1 MKITYRALGALF
13 VVALI
18 AAAALAL
25 GFDSAAAAG
34 GWAHLKPGA
43 ILAVVAAPAAN
54 LEGLAKSVGEFMNAF
69 EEFKTTNDE
78 NSRKHDAVLDDKL
91 AKIEKTLDRFEPLN
105 QAVTKAAEGQKA
117 MQEQLDNVEK
127 ILNRP
132 KSGGEGD
139 KEETEYRAAF
149 DRCLRRSPENRA
161 PEDVSVLNK
170 RRATL
175 VKGDDPGAGYLLA
188 PPEVNRDIIKDVI
201 ELSPMRALATVR
213 NIGGP
218 SLKQPK
224 RTAAAGAARRVGET
238 EARVNTGDPAYGML
252 EFKADEL
259 FARAEISQQMLEDSD
274 YDLVGEL
281 RSEFT
286 EQFALKEGQEFIGG
300 SGASGQAEG
309 ILVAPG
315 VGETVSG
322 DATKVTGDGLIDLF
336 YSLKTAY
343 TARSVFTLNRLSIG
357 AVRKLKDGQGNY
369 LWVPGIAGNVPNT
382 ILGANYVEMPDMPNI
397 GAGSYPI
404 AFGDFRR
411 GYIIVDRISL
421 AFQTDY
427 TTGAD
432 NGIVVY
438 RARRR
443 VGGGVRQPETFK
455 KLKVAAA

>member
-1 MKITYRALGALF
+1 MAELDQAVDAVQKAFSEFKETNDANLKKRD
-13 VVALI
+13 
-18 AAAALAL
+18 AAL
-25 GFDSAAAAG
+25 
-34 GWAHLKPGA
+34 
-43 ILAVVAAPAAN
+43 
-54 LEGLAKSVGEFMNAF
+54 
-69 EEFKTTNDE
+69 EE
-78 NSRKHDAVLDDKL
+78 KL
-91 AKIEKTLDRFEPLN
+91 ARISATLDQFEPMN
-105 QAVTKAAEGQKA
+105 QVVTKAVEGQKA
-117 MQEQLDNVEK
+117 MQAQIDDVEK

-132 KSGGEGD
+132 RPGGEGD
-139 KEETEYRAAF
+139 KEDAEYKTAF

-161 PEDVSVLNK
+161 PEDVAVLNK

-188 PPEVNRDIIKDVI
+188 PPEVNRDIIKDVV
-201 ELSPMRALATVR
+201 EMSPMRALATVR

-224 RTAAAGAARRVGET
+224 RTATAGAARRVGET
-238 EARVNTGDPAYGML
+238 EKRVNTGDPAYGML

-281 RSEFT
+281 RSEFV

-300 SGASGQAEG
+300 SGAAGQAEG
-309 ILVAPG
+309 ILTAPG
-315 VGETVSG
+315 VGEVASG
-322 DATKVTGDGLIDLF
+322 DATKLTGDGLIDLF
-336 YSLKTAY
+336 YGLKTAY
-343 TARSVFTLNRLSIG
+343 TARSVFILNRLSIA

-369 LWVPGIAGNVPNT
+369 LWQPGIAGNVPNT
-382 ILGANYVEMPDMPNI
+382 ILGASYVEMPGMPNI
-397 GAGSYPI
+397 AAGSYPI

-411 GYIIVDRISL
+411 GYIIVDRVSL

-427 TTGAD
+427 VTGAD

-455 KLKVAAA
+455 KLKVAAS

>member
-1 MKITYRALGALF
+1 MSGTDQKNAAEEVMKA
-13 VVALI
+13 
-18 AAAALAL
+18 
-25 GFDSAAAAG
+25 FDAF
-34 GWAHLKPGA
+34 KETND
-43 ILAVVAAPAAN
+43 AN
-54 LEGLAKSVGEFMNAF
+54 LKQ
-69 EEFKTTNDE
+69 
-78 NSRKHDAVLDDKL
+78 RDALLEDKL
-91 AKIEKTLDRFEPLN
+91 GKISATLDKYEPMN
-105 QAVTKAAEGQKA
+105 QALTKAAEGQKA

-139 KEETEYRAAF
+139 KEDAEYKAAF
-149 DRCLRRSPENRA
+149 DRSLRRSPENRA
-161 PEDVSVLNK
+161 PEDISLLNK

-188 PPEVNRDIIKDVI
+188 PPEVNREIIKDII
-201 ELSPMRALATVR
+201 EMSPMRALATVR

-238 EARVNTGDPAYGML
+238 ERRVNTGDPAYGML

-259 FARAEISQQMLEDSD
+259 FARAEVSQQMLEDSD
-274 YDLVGEL
+274 YDLIGEL

-286 EQFALKEGQEFIGG
+286 EQFAVKEGQEFIGG

-309 ILVAPG
+309 ILVAAG

-322 DATKVTGDGLIDLF
+322 HASTLTADGLIDLF

-357 AVRKLKDGQGNY
+357 AVRKLKGGDGQY
-369 LWVPGIAGNVPNT
+369 LWAPGIAGNVPNT

-397 GAGSYPI
+397 AAGTYPI

-411 GYIIVDRISL
+411 GYVIADRISL

-432 NGIVVY
+432 DGIVVF

-443 VGGGVRQPETFK
+443 VGGGVRQTETFK
-455 KLKVAAA
+455 KLKIAAA